1 MPRAIPVMDNREFDH
16 IVKGKLESVLPSYN
30 EEAWG
35 ELAYKLDLIAPMPWY
50 ARWKSAMIAA
60 ALGLITLINV
70 GVWYQVNQNQTQ
82 MQQILDELNNRD
94 QQVPENLYVTT
105 SDNYLGSS
113 LSTSLTTT
121 SPLGTNDVFKHSQT
135 LLDPLSIYRINAGK
149 PTPSAPAPSTT
160 YGSGLAAVK
169 SPGIVATDRLDQ
181 ALDQATNAYFS
192 KLASRS
198 IDALDSKNPF
208 QQSYALATPD
218 GEDMYVRGIVVPA
231 TKNKWE
237 HPLSLRV
244 GLATGYFIP
253 DPDLGERFVSSRQ
266 SLVLE
271 SPIGGNLHGLTGLSY
286 QEMIYKL
293 DDVDDNNFSQE
304 TLLRY
309 PDFNSFDNTPDEIR
323 VENQVLQIPLHV
335 RYYRPLNNKWSVFVG
350 GGPTLDLLLKQ
361 KFIYSFLE
369 IQNEQL
375 VEFEEVRTRNDVS
388 LSIGSLA
395 GSVGIEHYFG
405 RRLSAQME
413 LNYQYGLGRQGV
425 ERRSFNSLSIT
436 GGMFYKLGAR

>member
-1 MPRAIPVMDNREFDH
+1 MPMPRAIPIMDNRDFDH
-16 IVKGKLESVLPSYN
+16 IIKGKLESVLPSYK

-35 ELAYKLDLIAPMPWY
+35 ELAYKLDLIAPLPWY
-50 ARWKSAMIAA
+50 ARWKSAMIATA
-60 ALGLITLINV
+60 VGLITLINV
-70 GVWYQVNQNQTQ
+70 GLWYQVRENQHQ
-82 MQQILDELNNRD
+82 MNQILEELNSKE
-94 QQVPENLYVTT
+94 QSASEPLYVTT

-113 LSTSLTTT
+113 ITTT
-121 SPLGTNDVFKHSQT
+121 LSRNAPLGNSDWFGNSNR
-135 LLDPLSIYRINAGK
+135 LLDPLSIYRVNADRK
-149 PTPSAPAPSTT
+149 ASSSPAR
-160 YGSGLAAVK
+160 
-169 SPGIVATDRLDQ
+169 SPVMVATDHGQVQEVNRDVSR
-181 ALDQATNAYFS
+181 ALDQATNAFFQRM
-192 KLASRS
+192 ASRS
-198 IDALDSKNPF
+198 VETLNGINPF
-208 QQSYALATPD
+208 QQAYALNTPN

-237 HPLSLRV
+237 NPLSLRV

-266 SLVLE
+266 SLILE
-271 SPIGGNLHGLTGLSY
+271 SPIRGNLHALTGLSY

-309 PDFNSFDNTPDEIR
+309 PDFSSFSTSPDEIR
-323 VENQVLQIPLHV
+323 VENSVLQIPLHV
-335 RYYRPLNNKWSVFVG
+335 RYYRPLNNKWSVFAG

-375 VEFEEVRTRNDVS
+375 VEFEEIRTRNDVS

-405 RRLSAQME
+405 QKLSAQME
-413 LNYQYGLGRQGV
+413 LNYQYGLGRQGI
-425 ERRSFNSLSIT
+425 ERRSFNALSIT
-436 GGMFYKLGAR
+436 GGLFYKLGAR